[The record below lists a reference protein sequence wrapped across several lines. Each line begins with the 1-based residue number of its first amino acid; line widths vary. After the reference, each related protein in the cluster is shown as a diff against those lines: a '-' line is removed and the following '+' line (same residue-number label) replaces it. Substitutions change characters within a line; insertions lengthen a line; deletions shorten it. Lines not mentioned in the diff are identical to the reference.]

1 MALKL
6 LEPEDGLPRPWLLDQ
21 VPSYQGAFADSS
33 ASDRGDCAVG
43 LPKGRACPST
53 KELASFLTS
62 IASQA
67 GKAVVGEAVIHC
79 REARVYQAGQIQDSD
94 CFHYLTC
101 AGQRCQ
107 YPVCLHQ
114 HLLRFFEEASRL
126 FDGHLETQV
135 ASSCL
140 KEGVL

>member
-21 VPSYQGAFADSS
+21 VPSYQGAFKDSS

-43 LPKGRACPST
+43 LPKGRACPS
-53 KELASFLTS
+53 KKVLASFLTFE
-62 IASQA
+62 ASQA
-67 GKAVVGEAVIHC
+67 GRAAAGEVVIHC
-79 REARVYQAGQIQDSD
+79 REVGVFQVDRIRDSN

-101 AGQRCQ
+101 AGPRCQ

-114 HLLRFFEEASRL
+114 HLLRSFEEASRL
-126 FDGHLETQV
+126 FDGHLGTQV